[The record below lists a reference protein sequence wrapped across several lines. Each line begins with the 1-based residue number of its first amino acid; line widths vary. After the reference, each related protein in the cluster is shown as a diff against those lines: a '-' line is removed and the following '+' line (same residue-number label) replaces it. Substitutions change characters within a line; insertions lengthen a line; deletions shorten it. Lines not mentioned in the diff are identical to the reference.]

1 MYNKQ
6 SNFFYSSVVH
16 YFMFIRIRNKIVYI
30 ESGDTMAQKTKYIMV
45 KEKITDWITSG
56 KVKPGEKIY
65 SENELVKMFGV
76 SRHTVRQAVGDLV
89 HEGWLYREQGAGTFC
104 SFKQEEVEQTVL
116 HPQTNGKNIGVITTY
131 ISDYIF
137 PSIIRGIESYL
148 TDQGYSLTFACT
160 DNDIEKEKQCLQTML
175 SRNIDGLIV
184 EPTKSSVYNP
194 NIHYYLE
201 LEQHNIPYLMINQF
215 YPQLAPPHIVVND
228 EHGGYIATEHLINL
242 GHRKIIGLFKTDDL
256 QGVNRMQG
264 FIRAFREHGIT
275 FFPDMV
281 ISYSTEDMKEKVKGQ
296 LMDIFSSDK
305 KPTAIVCY
313 NDQLALMVVDVL
325 RTFQISVPDDVS
337 IVGYDDSFL
346 AEAFEV
352 KLTSVAHPKMDMGI
366 EAAKRIVS
374 AVEGRDNNP
383 QSVVYEP
390 ELIVRSSTAPV
401 KSADLAI

>member
-1 MYNKQ
+1 
-6 SNFFYSSVVH
+6 
-16 YFMFIRIRNKIVYI
+16 
-30 ESGDTMAQKTKYIMV
+30 MAQKTKYNMV
-45 KEKITDWITSG
+45 KEQITDWITSG
-56 KVKPGEKIY
+56 KVKPGEKIH
-65 SENELVKMFGV
+65 SENELVKMFSV

-104 SFKQEEVEQTVL
+104 SFKQEVNEPTVL
-116 HPQTNGKNIGVITTY
+116 PAQTNCKNIGVITTY

-148 TDQGYSLTFACT
+148 TAQGYSLTFACT

-175 SRNIDGLIV
+175 NRNIDGLIV

-215 YPQLAPPHIVVND
+215 YPQLAPPHIIVND
-228 EHGGYIATEHLINL
+228 EHGGYIATEHLIKL

-281 ISYSTEDMKEKVKGQ
+281 ISYSTEDMNEKIKDQ
-296 LMDIFSSDK
+296 LNKFYSSDD

-313 NDQLALMVVDVL
+313 NDQLALMVLDVL
-325 RTFQISVPDDVS
+325 RNYQISVPDDVS

-346 AEAFEV
+346 AEAFVV
-352 KLTSVAHPKMDMGI
+352 KLTSVAHPKMEMGI
-366 EAAKRIVS
+366 EAAKRIVA
-374 AVEGRDNNP
+374 AVEGKENNT
-383 QSVVYEP
+383 QSIIYEP
-390 ELIVRSSTAPV
+390 ELVVRNSTAPV
-401 KSADLAI
+401 KSANLVIQE

>member
-1 MYNKQ
+1 
-6 SNFFYSSVVH
+6 
-16 YFMFIRIRNKIVYI
+16 
-30 ESGDTMAQKTKYIMV
+30 MAQKTKYNMV

-56 KVKPGEKIY
+56 KVKPGEKIH

-104 SFKQEEVEQTVL
+104 SFRQEENEQTVL
-116 HPQTNGKNIGVITTY
+116 PAQTNGKNIGVITTY

-148 TDQGYSLTFACT
+148 TAQGYSLTFACT

-184 EPTKSSVYNP
+184 EPTKSSIYNP

-228 EHGGYIATEHLINL
+228 EHGGYIATEHLIKL

-281 ISYSTEDMKEKVKGQ
+281 ISYSTEDMNEKVNDQ
-296 LMDIFSSDK
+296 LNKFYSSDDR
-305 KPTAIVCY
+305 PTAIVCY
-313 NDQLALMVVDVL
+313 NDQLALMVLDVL
-325 RTFQISVPDDVS
+325 RNHQISVPEDVS
-337 IVGYDDSFL
+337 VVGYDDSFL
-346 AEAFEV
+346 AETFEV
-352 KLTSVAHPKMDMGI
+352 KLTSVAHPKMEMGI

-374 AVEGRDNNP
+374 AVEGKDNNP
-383 QSVVYEP
+383 QSIIYEP
-390 ELIVRSSTAPV
+390 ELVVRNSTAPI
-401 KSADLAI
+401 KSKDIVISQE

>member
-1 MYNKQ
+1 
-6 SNFFYSSVVH
+6 
-16 YFMFIRIRNKIVYI
+16 
-30 ESGDTMAQKTKYIMV
+30 MAQKTKYNMV
-45 KEKITDWITSG
+45 KEQITDWITSG
-56 KVKPGEKIY
+56 KVKPGEKIH

-104 SFKQEEVEQTVL
+104 SFKQEENQTTV
-116 HPQTNGKNIGVITTY
+116 PPAQTIGKNIGVITTY

-148 TDQGYSLTFACT
+148 SNQGYSLTFACT
-160 DNDIEKEKQCLQTML
+160 DNDIEKEKLCLQTML
-175 SRNIDGLIV
+175 NRNIDGLIV

-201 LEQHNIPYLMINQF
+201 LEQRNIPYLMINQF

-228 EHGGYIATEHLINL
+228 EHGGYIATEHLIKL

-281 ISYSTEDMKEKVKGQ
+281 ISYSTEDMNEKVKDQ
-296 LMDIFSSDK
+296 LNKFYSSDD

-313 NDQLALMVVDVL
+313 NDQLALMVLDVL
-325 RTFQISVPDDVS
+325 RNYQISVPDDVS

-346 AEAFEV
+346 AETFEV
-352 KLTSVAHPKMDMGI
+352 KLTSVAHPKMEMGI

-374 AVEGRDNNP
+374 AVEGKDNNP
-383 QSVVYEP
+383 QSIIYEP
-390 ELIVRSSTAPV
+390 ELVVRNSTAPV
-401 KSADLAI
+401 KSTDLIIQE

>member
-1 MYNKQ
+1 
-6 SNFFYSSVVH
+6 
-16 YFMFIRIRNKIVYI
+16 
-30 ESGDTMAQKTKYIMV
+30 MAQKTKYNMV
-45 KEKITDWITSG
+45 KEQITDWITSG

-104 SFKQEEVEQTVL
+104 SFKQEENKPTVL
-116 HPQTNGKNIGVITTY
+116 PAQTNGKNIGVITTY

-148 TDQGYSLTFACT
+148 TGQGYSLTFACT

-175 SRNIDGLIV
+175 NRNIDGLIV

-201 LEQHNIPYLMINQF
+201 LEQRNIPYLMINQF

-228 EHGGYIATEHLINL
+228 EHGGYIATEHLIKL

-256 QGVNRMQG
+256 QGINRMQG

-281 ISYSTEDMKEKVKGQ
+281 ISYSTEDMNEKIKDQ
-296 LMDIFSSDK
+296 LNKFYSSDD

-313 NDQLALMVVDVL
+313 NDQLALMVLDVL
-325 RTFQISVPDDVS
+325 RNYQISVPDDVS

-352 KLTSVAHPKMDMGI
+352 KLTSVAHPKMGMGI
-366 EAAKRIVS
+366 EAAKKIVS
-374 AVEGRDNNP
+374 AVEGKENNT
-383 QSVVYEP
+383 QSIVYEP
-390 ELIVRSSTAPV
+390 ELVVRNSTAPV
-401 KSADLAI
+401 KSTDLVIQE

>member
-1 MYNKQ
+1 
-6 SNFFYSSVVH
+6 
-16 YFMFIRIRNKIVYI
+16 
-30 ESGDTMAQKTKYIMV
+30 MAPKTKYNMV
-45 KEKITDWITSG
+45 KENIMEWIASG

-104 SFKQEEVEQTVL
+104 SFKKEGIEPTVL
-116 HPQTNGKNIGVITTY
+116 PAQTNGKNIGVITTY

-148 TDQGYSLTFACT
+148 TTKGYSLTLACT

-184 EPTKSSVYNP
+184 EPSKSSIYNP

-201 LEQHNIPYLMINQF
+201 LEQHNIPYLMINQY
-215 YPQLAPPHIVVND
+215 YPQLSPPHIVVND
-228 EHGGYIATEHLINL
+228 EHGGYIATEHLIKL
-242 GHRKIIGLFKTDDL
+242 GHRKIIGLFKSDDL

-264 FIRAFREHGIT
+264 FIRAIREHGIP

-281 ISYSTEDMKEKVKGQ
+281 ISYTTEDMN
-296 LMDIFSSDK
+296 DIVRNHLNKFYLSDD

-313 NDQLALMVVDVL
+313 NDQLALMVVDAL
-325 RTFQISVPDDVS
+325 RNFQISVPDDVS

-352 KLTSVAHPKMDMGI
+352 KLTSVAHPKINMGI
-366 EAAKRIVS
+366 EAAKRIVA
-374 AVEGRDNNP
+374 AVEGKDNNP
-383 QSVVYEP
+383 QSITYEP
-390 ELIVRSSTAPV
+390 ELVIRNSTAPLISV
-401 KSADLAI
+401 NTLDIQE